1 MLQQLVWFLHM
12 GCAVCII
19 VLVLLQHGKGAEMGA
34 SFGSGSASQTIFGS
48 QGSGSFLTRLTTV
61 FALIFAITSISL
73 SFFVNKETHS
83 KRISDLILQEEIQ
96 HNKRFNID
104 IPVNDAVNNQDIPD

>member
-1 MLQQLVWFLHM
+1 MVQQLVWFLHM
-12 GCAVCII
+12 ICAFCII

-34 SFGSGSASQTIFGS
+34 AFSGSASQTIFGS

-73 SFFVNKETHS
+73 SFFIKQKTHTQ
-83 KRISDLILQEEIQ
+83 KISEIISREESS
-96 HNKRFNID
+96 NNRSFNLD
-104 IPVNDAVNNQDIPD
+104 IPVNDDVNNKEIPD